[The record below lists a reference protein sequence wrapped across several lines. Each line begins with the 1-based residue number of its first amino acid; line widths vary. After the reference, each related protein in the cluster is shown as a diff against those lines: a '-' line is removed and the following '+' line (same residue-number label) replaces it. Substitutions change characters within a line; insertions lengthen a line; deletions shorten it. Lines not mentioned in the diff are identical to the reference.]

1 MRARLREN
9 QKGNPSPMLKFVPC
23 CAAAGADAD
32 YGYYV
37 NADAPVPSRAGP
49 VSEPIPER
57 KFEPTLDVCLHE
69 ASHALHLH
77 ARGYRIARAQVGRRN
92 FIERAPGEG
101 ARMTSLEQIEAALA
115 GDIGSCY
122 ATFRF
127 ISRMGDDEIDAAL
140 ARVATGK
147 HGNCDHCLAGIFTR
161 HIASFSANPDDPAV
175 IRAIWRRAECNVIEM
190 LTSREAYIAINSLGD
205 RLRGETEM
213 TGEAVHNHIEPYV
226 VFGSQP
232 SITE

>member
-1 MRARLREN
+1 MRRDE
-9 QKGNPSPMLKFVPC
+9 KGNRALLKFVSC
-23 CAAAGADAD
+23 CEAAS
-32 YGYYV
+32 
-37 NADAPVPSRAGP
+37 ADAPGHYEDAAAPVSPRAGP

-57 KFEPTLDVCLHE
+57 QFVPIIGSCLHE
-69 ASHALHLH
+69 AAHAIHLH

-101 ARMTSLEQIEAALA
+101 ERMASLEQIEAALA

-147 HGNCDHCLAGIFTR
+147 HGSCDHCLAGVFTR
-161 HIASFSANPDDPAV
+161 HIAQFSDNPADPAV
-175 IRAIWRRAECNVIEM
+175 LRGIWRLAESNAIEM

>member
-1 MRARLREN
+1 
-9 QKGNPSPMLKFVPC
+9 MLKFVSC
-23 CAAAGADAD
+23 CEAAGPAAD

-37 NADAPVPSRAGP
+37 NSDAPIPPRAGP

-101 ARMTSLEQIEAALA
+101 AKMSSMEQIEAALA
-115 GDIGSCY
+115 GDVGANY
-122 ATFRF
+122 TL
-127 ISRMGDDEIDAAL
+127 SRMIHRIGNDEIETAL

-147 HGNCDHCLAGIFTR
+147 HGSCDACIAGVFTR
-161 HIASFSANPDDPAV
+161 HIAEFSDAPDKLAV
-175 IRAIWRRAECNVIEM
+175 MREIWRRAECNVISL
-190 LTSREAYIAINSLGD
+190 LTSRQAYFAVRSLGEM
-205 RLRGETEM
+205 LRNENEM
-213 TGEAVHNHIEPYV
+213 TGEAVHRIIDPYIE
-226 VFGSQP
+226 FGSQG
-232 SITE
+232 SENDRQVN